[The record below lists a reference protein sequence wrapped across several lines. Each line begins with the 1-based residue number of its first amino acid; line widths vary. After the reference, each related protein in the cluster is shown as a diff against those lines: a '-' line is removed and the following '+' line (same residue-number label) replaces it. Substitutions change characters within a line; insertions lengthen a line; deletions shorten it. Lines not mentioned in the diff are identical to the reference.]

1 MYPIHIH
8 RYLKIEK
15 FNLRDKTNIIGSN
28 GQLISRQTNVVMTL
42 CQKVTTFYC
51 FYRFEDRFH
60 TVGSLFHLSS

>member
-28 GQLISRQTNVVMTL
+28 GQLISRQTNGDDFVSKGHYFL
-42 CQKVTTFYC
+42 
-51 FYRFEDRFH
+51 
-60 TVGSLFHLSS
+60 LFLQI